1 MWSIRLCYLFVVGN
15 RQSSRDLD
23 FPAQCPVRQ
32 GIGKYIIGT
41 CARFSRKLKI
51 LVVRIVS
58 MIYVWMEGIKNI
70 LYCLGQSWLSKDVE
84 AGVIHIVRCMKYE

>member
-1 MWSIRLCYLFVVGN
+1 MSHKSRVLYVSNSKLCGQCGCVTSFVVGN

-32 GIGKYIIGT
+32 DIGKYIIGT

-58 MIYVWMEGIKNI
+58 MWMEGIKHI
-70 LYCLGQSWLSKDVE
+70 LDNLD
-84 AGVIHIVRCMKYE
+84 